1 MKRCILTLILAS
13 FLSMVLSVALS
24 ADTPKKSHKK
34 TYASKGDVA
43 CSCNGAGMV
52 GTVCATLERCEE
64 MDGICKGSC

>member
-1 MKRCILTLILAS
+1 MKRCIFTLILAS

-24 ADTPKKSHKK
+24 ADTLKKSHKK
-34 TYASKGDVA
+34 THASKGEVA
-43 CSCNGAGMV
+43 CSCNGAV